1 MLPCVATTPPIFGG
15 NIGSEKLIFIITSRD
30 SSGISTI
37 LLPINA
43 STPPLRLIGD
53 GRFIQSPLTALE
65 EIWIESPDTPLIA
78 ATNFIRFANP
88 TTASAFTLG
97 DSATEDI
104 LLIIFVTV
112 PFIPP
117 PAKIW
122 FPAGAAN
129 TNVYVVFA
137 TCNVSAG
144 IAAVTEKI
152 N

>member
-1 MLPCVATTPPIFGG
+1 MDYCQKCKSQLKKVGKYVRCPKCDTFCQHCGENVGFTLSNECPNCKRELNKGVIDKVAVTLVGG
-15 NIGSEKLIFIITSRD
+15 MIGSLIFAYIIHLGMTR
-30 SSGISTI
+30 IIWEMKNPI
-37 LLPINA
+37 LA
-43 STPPLRLIGD
+43 D
-53 GRFIQSPLTALE
+53 D
-65 EIWIESPDTPLIA
+65 WI
-78 ATNFIRFANP
+78 
-88 TTASAFTLG
+88 
-97 DSATEDI
+97 I